1 MNYSKKS
8 DFDDFI
14 TSNQHLAMPN
24 LDKQNVT
31 LKCHNFAKNI
41 VCSNDTIKTQTLNSE
56 LSKDIVNLFNENKY
70 QEANKILWRKLLSK
84 KYQDIMVYALA
95 WSMIQLNLSSDEIR
109 KTLKYAKTNLI
120 KCRIILMICMT
131 TTYQHLTT
139 PYSRKE
145 ALPDTVNTVRYALSL
160 INENDT
166 HVKRFQKILSD
177 LLKFYQV
184 RHVHLENIKLIY
196 NYAKSNNID
205 SNILLQ
211 TKETELGY
219 SLSEPIFSYMLQPS
233 EMVGNNFV
241 GGPITLERPRNIITN
256 KFDYIDGIVYINL
269 ENRIDRKAS
278 CSKQL
283 NDIFGENKVHRIEAV
298 KHKRGRIGCSLSH
311 IKAYQLAKEN
321 NWRTMLVCEDDVD
334 FYAESVDI
342 DMHLAKCLHD
352 LYDEEN
358 NCDGWDIIMLGGYFA
373 QLSSTK
379 HHNLKKTQYATSSHC
394 YLIHSNYYD
403 IMMEQFQKSVDLDI
417 QSDLCWFPLQ
427 KRDLWYVADPIIA
440 GQIVSDSDLIG
451 KEQVDMMAKEAFDLK
466 VSSNYLY
473 SFDSHHT
480 NL

>member
-1 MNYSKKS
+1 MPYYFNDLYDNY
-8 DFDDFI
+8 
-14 TSNQHLAMPN
+14 
-24 LDKQNVT
+24 
-31 LKCHNFAKNI
+31 
-41 VCSNDTIKTQTLNSE
+41 
-56 LSKDIVNLFNENKY
+56 
-70 QEANKILWRKLLSK
+70 
-84 KYQDIMVYALA
+84 
-95 WSMIQLNLSSDEIR
+95 
-109 KTLKYAKTNLI
+109 
-120 KCRIILMICMT
+120 
-131 TTYQHLTT
+131 YQHLTT
-139 PYSRKE
+139 PNSRKE

-166 HVKRFQKILSD
+166 HVRRFQKILSD

-311 IKAYQLAKEN
+311 IKAYQLAKEK

-373 QLSSTK
+373 QLSSSNITFKK
-379 HHNLKKTQYATSSHC
+379 HSMPIISLL
-394 YLIHSNYYD
+394 LIHGNYYD
-403 IMMEQFQKSVDLDI
+403 IMRTIQKSVVRDI

-427 KRDLWYVADPIIA
+427 KRDLACGGSIIA
-440 GQIVSDSDLIG
+440 GQIVSDSDLRKG
-451 KEQVDMMAKEAFDLK
+451 TRYDG
-466 VSSNYLY
+466 
-473 SFDSHHT
+473 
-480 NL
+480 